1 MRATNL
7 HICARKNCRLKDIRP
22 FDQFG
27 CVGSDDNG
35 VPARRVPTGRAH
47 RPVLT
52 HRDETKGRTKV
63 LRPDPR
69 FRTSALASVKNRE
82 SMATLSRQ
90 NSRRS
95 VDGPVD
101 MQIALLSQKV
111 KDGSRGSVRVA
122 CGVRAIGGG
131 SILQEPLAPYLAG
144 GEEMRNLSS
153 NRARREDARVVE
165 NVAVRHRAIDDV
177 ILRHCTPA
185 RGIRQVVSINGGLDS
200 RAYRLN
206 LPEVS
211 WFDVDLFDVLEL
223 KKRLLEKAPE
233 ALRAYSIPR
242 VQSVTPVGMD
252 VLADA
257 PHYLRTALEKQGVDF
272 TRPVLYVF
280 EACLYNFEAEKAK
293 TLMRSLPRTKGSVI
307 VATHFQRAML
317 KWVRDPRHQAEAPYL
332 AELAHHWRS
341 SLEECARK
349 GAFR

>member
-1 MRATNL
+1 M
-7 HICARKNCRLKDIRP
+7 
-22 FDQFG
+22 
-27 CVGSDDNG
+27 
-35 VPARRVPTGRAH
+35 
-47 RPVLT
+47 
-52 HRDETKGRTKV
+52 
-63 LRPDPR
+63 
-69 FRTSALASVKNRE
+69 
-82 SMATLSRQ
+82 
-90 NSRRS
+90 
-95 VDGPVD
+95 D

-144 GEEMRNLSS
+144 GEEMRNLLG

-293 TLMRSLPRTKGSVI
+293 TLMRSLPARL
-307 VATHFQRAML
+307 R
-317 KWVRDPRHQAEAPYL
+317 
-332 AELAHHWRS
+332 RS
-341 SLEECARK
+341 SPRTSNAPCSSGCVTHDTRRRRRTSPNSLTTGEAVWKNAPGMERL
-349 GAFR
+349 GESLFYTLYGQLV

>member
-7 HICARKNCRLKDIRP
+7 HICARKKCRLKDIRP
-22 FDQFG
+22 FDRFG

-69 FRTSALASVKNRE
+69 FRTSALASVKIRE

-90 NSRRS
+90 NSGRRS

-144 GEEMRNLSS
+144 GE
-153 NRARREDARVVE
+153 
-165 NVAVRHRAIDDV
+165 
-177 ILRHCTPA
+177 
-185 RGIRQVVSINGGLDS
+185 
-200 RAYRLN
+200 
-206 LPEVS
+206 
-211 WFDVDLFDVLEL
+211 
-223 KKRLLEKAPE
+223 
-233 ALRAYSIPR
+233 
-242 VQSVTPVGMD
+242 
-252 VLADA
+252 
-257 PHYLRTALEKQGVDF
+257 YLRNCYGDRRGLQHGRIEQ
-272 TRPVLYVF
+272 
-280 EACLYNFEAEKAK
+280 YN
-293 TLMRSLPRTKGSVI
+293 R
-307 VATHFQRAML
+307 
-317 KWVRDPRHQAEAPYL
+317 
-332 AELAHHWRS
+332 
-341 SLEECARK
+341 
-349 GAFR
+349 

>member
-1 MRATNL
+1 M
-7 HICARKNCRLKDIRP
+7 
-22 FDQFG
+22 
-27 CVGSDDNG
+27 
-35 VPARRVPTGRAH
+35 
-47 RPVLT
+47 
-52 HRDETKGRTKV
+52 
-63 LRPDPR
+63 
-69 FRTSALASVKNRE
+69 
-82 SMATLSRQ
+82 
-90 NSRRS
+90 
-95 VDGPVD
+95 
-101 MQIALLSQKV
+101 
-111 KDGSRGSVRVA
+111 
-122 CGVRAIGGG
+122 
-131 SILQEPLAPYLAG
+131 
-144 GEEMRNLSS
+144 
-153 NRARREDARVVE
+153 VE